1 MPQLHETLMGR
12 KLIEHTLPELAE
24 QLKRVANALENKT
37 PQTISPRNKE
47 EIYEFLELEEA
58 LTVDPKTAQRIRA
71 FLIQEGIWEKP
82 NADYVK

>member
-24 QLKRVANALENKT
+24 QLKRVANALEKKVPPAN
-37 PQTISPRNKE
+37 SVE
-47 EIYEFLELEEA
+47 ELYEFLELEEA
-58 LTVDPKTAQRIRA
+58 LTIDPKTSQRIRA
-71 FLIQEGIWEKP
+71 FLIEAGIWEKP